1 MGVLQTA
8 VLSLIQDVEASTLV
22 VCAVGRTGNLRYRG
36 YKMSSNYK
44 NQSVNLFMQEWCESL
59 LTVQTE
65 SFLIR
70 NRNEVTGSK

>member
-22 VCAVGRTGNLRYRG
+22 VCAVGGTGNLRYRG
-36 YKMSSNYK
+36 YKMSNNYK
-44 NQSVNLFMQEWCESL
+44 IQSVNLFMQEWCESL